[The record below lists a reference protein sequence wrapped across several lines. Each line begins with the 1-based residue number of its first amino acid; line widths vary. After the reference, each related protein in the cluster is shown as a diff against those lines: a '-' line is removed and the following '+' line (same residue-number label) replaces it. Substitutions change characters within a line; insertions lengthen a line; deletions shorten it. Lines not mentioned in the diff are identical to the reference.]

1 MYVFFLIILLLILSM
16 VKPRLFAFPPYLS
29 GFENQWFGLC
39 FFNNGDFDS
48 FLVKW
53 WKFNSISE
61 NSTLQLACW
70 LFVLSI
76 SFLLTCFL
84 FWRFSCLPL
93 VHLLLRLSARLLW
106 LALFRR
112 SLWCP
117 PPLLLLSLYLRL
129 IFIPLLHN
137 FSIFLHLFPIF
148 SLLFD
153 SRELFKLGRN
163 GERWKSCA
171 EVV

>member
-1 MYVFFLIILLLILSM
+1 M

-29 GFENQWFGLC
+29 GFENQWFGVC
-39 FFNNGDFDS
+39 FFNNGDFDC
-48 FLVKW
+48 FLVKF

-117 PPLLLLSLYLRL
+117 PPLLLLSLYFRL
-129 IFIPLLHN
+129 IFIPLRPKT
-137 FSIFLHLFPIF
+137 SGMIIP
-148 SLLFD
+148 
-153 SRELFKLGRN
+153 
-163 GERWKSCA
+163 KSWRQTEARPPTQLKTKWYCKKRLTKI
-171 EVV
+171 EDYKKF